1 MKIVWRWQVLGWL
14 FAVVLAQVSCGSEAD
29 KLNSSFSYDYEKKP
43 ERFALVADSIATG
56 LFADS
61 KFAQAPDSRPSEY
74 AKLKSVLGVL
84 AGLKHVLRDKE
95 EIFRIWQIIGDMNQT
110 FAPFTNPFK
119 SLYHRAAYNRGSGS
133 HIVKESAIIASKVVP
148 ESYQRHI
155 SNYTNWNP
163 RDFTSI
169 IFALGS
175 NDICNSWQTG
185 DQFEHNYREALR
197 HLTSTFPDRRLY
209 IVSPPHIPN
218 LAQDQIANAPIF
230 GMPELQCRDYFEIVT
245 CPSYRDAD
253 RFYDFIARIRKVASE
268 FSQAVFVDL
277 SEEPFNLE
285 DVSGDCFHP
294 SFKGHEHFTYKLESY
309 L

>member
-1 MKIVWRWQVLGWL
+1 MSSN
-14 FAVVLAQVSCGSEAD
+14 VSV
-29 KLNSSFSYDYEKKP
+29 YERKP

-74 AKLKSVLGVL
+74 AKFKSVLSVL
-84 AGLKHVLRDKE
+84 ASLKHVLRNKE
-95 EIFRIWQIIGDMNQT
+95 GIFRIWQLIGDMNQT
-110 FAPFTNPFK
+110 FAPLTNPFK
-119 SLYHRAAYNRGSGS
+119 SLYHRAAYNRGGGS
-133 HIVKESAIIASKVVP
+133 HIVTESAIIASKVVP

-155 SNYTNWNP
+155 SNYTNWNT

-185 DQFEHNYREALR
+185 DQFEYNYREALR
-197 HLTSTFPDRRLY
+197 HLTSTFPGRKLY

-245 CPSYRDAD
+245 CPAYRDVD